1 MGASPRSALLSL
13 VLPPAL
19 LVVDFE
25 AIVDGFMALASAHGV
40 ALIGGNITRS
50 PGPLI
55 VDVTALGT
63 ARRRRVLARSGARP
77 GDEVWVSGDIGSAA
91 AGLQS
96 LSAGARAGEGLSG
109 CEAAFLTPEPRV
121 RLGTLLGRNR
131 AATACVDLSD
141 GLADGLHQ
149 LAAASGVGIEIE
161 HSAVPVGGEARAWF
175 ESRGA
180 DPIMAALTGG
190 DDYELL
196 FTVRPRSRSRL
207 ETVRRQARGLRLT
220 KIGTRQAGGRRGH
233 HARRGCRAGSV
244 RLRPLPMIRLT
255 RLARAEVAGVAAPH
269 PRLAAA
275 HGGRLC
281 GRGLLRVLAGPGPPH
296 GAGACRGLPL
306 QPEPRGGHPG
316 CLHEPAVVHRPVL
329 HADDG
334 GRSPGDGRGPA
345 AAVRPA
351 ARGGVRALSAR
362 SRLLGRAGD
371 AGLAPALAVRAG
383 VARRRR
389 GAGRGGVLRR
399 AAVHRGGAEAPA
411 PARAPDDR
419 HPPEAR

>member
-1 MGASPRSALLSL
+1 MSTPSSVADVGEHALIARVRERVPPAPAWVAIGLGDDAAVVEPARNLLEVATTDALVESVHFDRAFTPPRAIGHRALAVNLSDLAAMGASPRSALLSL

-96 LSAGARAGEGLSG
+96 LSAGARAGEGLPG

-149 LAAASGVGIEIE
+149 LATASGVGIEIE

-180 DPIMAALTGG
+180 EPIMAALTGG

-220 KIGTRQAGGRRGH
+220 KIGTVRR
-233 HARRGCRAGSV
+233 
-244 RLRPLPMIRLT
+244 
-255 RLARAEVAGVAAPH
+255 EAGV
-269 PRLAAA
+269 
-275 HGGRLC
+275 
-281 GRGLLRVLAGPGPPH
+281 VIT
-296 GAGACRGLPL
+296 
-306 QPEPRGGHPG
+306 
-316 CLHEPAVVHRPVL
+316 
-329 HADDG
+329 
-334 GRSPGDGRGPA
+334 
-345 AAVRPA
+345 
-351 ARGGVRALSAR
+351 RGGVAEPVPS
-362 SRLLGRAGD
+362 GY
-371 AGLAPALAVRAG
+371 
-383 VARRRR
+383 
-389 GAGRGGVLRR
+389 
-399 AAVHRGGAEAPA
+399 VHFR
-411 PARAPDDR
+411 
-419 HPPEAR
+419 